1 MSEPIEPG
9 LGAATAT
16 AARMAE
22 HNNGVSRVEII
33 AAGRTSVDCDAV
45 STD

>member
-1 MSEPIEPG
+1 MSEPIEPE

-16 AARMAE
+16 AARIAE

-33 AAGRTSVDCDAV
+33 AGRTSFDWDAV
-45 STD
+45 SID